1 MRFKNFPLKSK
12 LVIYIVV
19 GVFLVLAVSTA
30 VIIST
35 VTSQEEKLAYQK
47 SIEMA
52 SSYAN
57 QFDADMKAN
66 SAIAKT
72 IALTM
77 ENYKA
82 SNRTEV
88 IGILENILEK
98 NPNLI
103 GTYVAYEPNAFDSKD
118 AEYINASGHDAT
130 GRFVPYCNKIKGYVV
145 VAPLLHYNSS
155 DYYQLP
161 KAKGKDVL
169 TEPYF
174 YEGVFIVSQVS
185 PIFKN
190 GKFVGIGG
198 VDVPLDYMDKVVSK
212 VKAFDTGYAFM
223 VSNTGVL
230 LSHPTRKDWIGKKS
244 LYDFDSNE
252 ISRAADDI
260 KNGTGGYIETIDSTT
275 GKTVV
280 MFYEPV
286 RTGNLAFVLVIPKE
300 EMLAGVIDL
309 RNRLL
314 IISAVSILFMAALAY
329 MIALSITRPID
340 EIVKD
345 FKNIAQD
352 AVKGKLDV
360 RADTDVEIDFREIP
374 TGLNEIL
381 KAVIVPVRETIRV
394 TNALAKGELKERV
407 NADVQGE
414 FRELGN
420 TLDKFSET
428 LNSIID
434 DSNAVLT
441 AFQQNDFKRQI
452 SIHGQG
458 DFKLLTE
465 GIEETRQALD
475 MITTQRIAAEKALL
489 DYAKELEH
497 SNKLKE
503 DLERVINT
511 SPVIVFLWKYEPMW
525 PAEFVS
531 ENVTRLGYEVEDF
544 TSNRILYGDIVH
556 PEDLEKMA
564 AELKV
569 HVEEGCLD
577 YTSEYRILTK
587 SGEVRWVDERTVI
600 QRNEEGEVH
609 LQGIILDITEHK
621 KAEDSLLQMEEI
633 RKKEIHHRIKNNLQV
648 ISMLLY
654 LESGN
659 FTDKNVIEAFRNSQH
674 RVKSMALVHEKLYQ
688 SEDMVSVDFA
698 DYIKN
703 LADYLFQSY
712 SLDSGKVSLKLD
724 VEKVFLGMD
733 TAVPLGIIVN
743 ELVSNSLKHAFSGEK
758 EGEIYIALRR
768 NTEYYTLQENN
779 PENPGNTK
787 NRQQKNERTTLND
800 KTENKEE
807 KLILIVRDNGRGFSE
822 KLDFR
827 NTTSLGLQL
836 VTTLVDQIEGE
847 IRLDRSRGTEF
858 EISFFRK

>member
-1 MRFKNFPLKSK
+1 MKFKNFPLKSK

-19 GVFLVLAVSTA
+19 GVFLILAVSTA

-66 SAIAKT
+66 RAVAKT
-72 IALTM
+72 LALTM
-77 ENYKA
+77 EDYKA
-82 SNRTEV
+82 SNRSEV

-98 NPNLI
+98 NPDLI
-103 GTYVAYEPNAFDSKD
+103 GTYVGYEPNAFDGRD
-118 AEYINASGHDAT
+118 AEYVDDSGHDAT
-130 GRFVPYCNKIKGYVV
+130 GRFVPYCNKIEGRVM
-145 VAPLLHYNSS
+145 VAPLMRYNSS

-161 KAKGKDVL
+161 KARGEDVL

-174 YEGVFIVSQVS
+174 YEGIFMVSHVS
-185 PIFKN
+185 PIFRD

-198 VDVPLDYMDKVVSK
+198 VDVPLEYVDEVVSK
-212 VKAFDTGYAFM
+212 VRAFDTGYAFM

-230 LSHPTRKDWIGKKS
+230 LSHPTRKDWIGKRT
-244 LYDFDSNE
+244 LYEFNSKEVAN
-252 ISRAADDI
+252 AANDI
-260 KNGTGGYIETIDSTT
+260 KKGIGGYLEVRDSTT
-275 GKTVV
+275 GKNVV

-300 EMLAGVIDL
+300 EMLAGVADL

-314 IISAVSILFMAALAY
+314 IISAISILFMAALAY
-329 MIALSITRPID
+329 MIARSITRPID
-340 EIVKD
+340 KIVED
-345 FKNIAQD
+345 FKSIAQD

-381 KAVIVPVRETIRV
+381 KAVIVPIRETIRV
-394 TNALAKGELKERV
+394 TNALAEGELKERV
-407 NADVQGE
+407 NVNVQGE

-428 LNSIID
+428 LNRIID
-434 DSNAVLT
+434 DSNSVLT
-441 AFQQNDFKRQI
+441 AFQHNDFKRQI
-452 SIHGQG
+452 RVHGQG
-458 DFKLLTE
+458 DFKLLTD

-475 MITTQRIAAEKALL
+475 MVTTQRIEAEKALL
-489 DYAKELEH
+489 AYAQELEY
-497 SNKLKE
+497 SNQLKE
-503 DLERVINT
+503 EMERVIHT

-531 ENVTRLGYEVEDF
+531 ENITRLGYDVEDF

-556 PEDLEKMA
+556 PDDLEKMA
-564 AELKV
+564 TELKM
-569 HVEEGCLD
+569 HVETGCAD

-600 QRNEEGEVH
+600 QRSSTGEVH

-621 KAEDSLLQMEEI
+621 KAEDALLQMEEI

-648 ISMLLY
+648 ISTLLY

-659 FTDKNVIEAFRNSQH
+659 FTDENVIEAFRDSQH

-703 LADYLFQSY
+703 LSNYLFQSY
-712 SLDSGKVSLKLD
+712 SLDNTKVSLKLD

-733 TAVPLGIIVN
+733 TAVPLGIIIN
-743 ELVSNSLKHAFSGEK
+743 ELVSNSLKHAFTREK
-758 EGEIYIALRR
+758 EGEIYIELHRAGSA
-768 NTEYYTLQENN
+768 ND
-779 PENPGNTK
+779 
-787 NRQQKNERTTLND
+787 ERTGFSGTAR
-800 KTENKEE
+800 NKED
-807 KLILIVRDNGRGFSE
+807 KLTLIVRDNGRGFPE

-836 VTTLVDQIEGE
+836 VTTLVDQIEGDIE
-847 IRLDRSRGTEF
+847 LDSSRGTGF
-858 EISFFRK
+858 KISFFRR